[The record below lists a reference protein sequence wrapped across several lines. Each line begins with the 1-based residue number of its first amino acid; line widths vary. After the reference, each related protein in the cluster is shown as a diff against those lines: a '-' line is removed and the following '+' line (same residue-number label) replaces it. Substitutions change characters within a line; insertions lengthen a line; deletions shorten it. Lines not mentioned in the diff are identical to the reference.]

1 MKNKITLHSDGLQRL
16 IQANEPFW
24 GGEAEVIRSYW
35 KSPVRTPET
44 DRKWLIHQIYKEYW
58 DGILPPLELF
68 RQSLPQASVKKG
80 RDNLLTMAE
89 VLYEEVEHFAL
100 FADLYH
106 KLEDSDYALTPA
118 ELKEQ
123 GSWAE
128 NDDLMAMRQRH
139 KEESPKLGLRAHRF
153 TEGGYCALFTEGMA
167 LRGGGMTEDAIAE
180 VCRRIYEDE
189 FNHMLL
195 GIIETDDAELTDSDW
210 DTLIQYTVEQMK
222 SRILMRNAQFSHP
235 VSGQRLEDLLAGR
248 ADAVRFNFQIAEE
261 LLNRADDVNHV
272 SGDHQQ
278 LA

>member
-1 MKNKITLHSDGLQRL
+1 MKTKSALYSGGLRRL
-16 IQANEPFW
+16 IEANEPFW

-35 KSPVRTPET
+35 QSPVRTPEA

-68 RQSLPQASVKKG
+68 RQSLPEASVKKG
-80 RDNLLTMAE
+80 RDRLRTLAE
-89 VLYEEVEHFAL
+89 VLYEEVEHFGL
-100 FADLYH
+100 FADLYR
-106 KLEDSDYALTPA
+106 KLAESDYALTPE

-139 KEESPKLGLRAHRF
+139 KEESPGLGLRAHRF

-180 VCRRIYEDE
+180 VCRQIYEDE

-195 GIIETDDAELTDSDW
+195 GIMETDDADLTDSDW

-222 SRILMRNAQFSHP
+222 SRILMRNAQFSRP
-235 VSGQRLEDLLAGR
+235 VSEQRLEELLLGR
-248 ADAVRFNFQIAEE
+248 AEAVHFNFQIAEE
-261 LLNRADDVNHV
+261 LLNQNAYNV
-272 SGDHQQ
+272 G
-278 LA
+278 A